1 MTEALLE
8 VAGLRKSFGRLAAVD
23 GLDLVVGRGEI
34 LGVAGPNGAGK
45 STLINLLTKVP
56 FAPDAGEV
64 RLEGRSLR
72 RASARAICRAGL
84 VRTFQ
89 AESVFDT
96 LSPYDN
102 VRLAAA
108 YGRRGALAG
117 RSLRG
122 IVGECLE
129 AVGLDDPGAVE
140 SQHLPPIDKK
150 KLMIA
155 SALAMDPLLLCL
167 DEPASGLI
175 EPEQRELEQIM
186 LGLRERGVAI
196 LVVEH
201 VLPLLRHVADRLV
214 IMAAGRV
221 LAEGRPDAV
230 LAEQRVID
238 AYIGT
243 AA

>member
-1 MTEALLE
+1 MTDALLE
-8 VAGLRKSFGRLAAVD
+8 VTGLRKSFGRLAAVD
-23 GLDLVVGRGEI
+23 GLDLALGRGEI

-72 RASARAICRAGL
+72 RASARTVCRLGL

-96 LSPYDN
+96 LSPFDN

-108 YGRRGALAG
+108 YGRRDAPSG
-117 RSLRG
+117 RDLGR
-122 IVGECLE
+122 IVQECFS
-129 AVGLDDPGAVE
+129 AVGLADHGTVE
-140 SQHLPPIDKK
+140 AQHLPPIGKK

-167 DEPASGLI
+167 DEPASGLV

-186 LGLRERGVAI
+186 LRIRERGVAI